1 MPTKAYQC
9 GSCYEVHEFYHEAES
24 CCQPPIDE
32 GWSCDVCADFHGEKE
47 DAAKC
52 CIGLVKTKA
61 EEAVQC
67 PACLRDQSLMQLI
80 AEIEVTGHCSECNPH
95 YSSDEAF
102 KIADLVDRRVDE
114 RIEHQLG

>member
-24 CCQPPIDE
+24 CCQPTIDE
-32 GWSCDVCADFHGEKE
+32 GWSCDVCADFHSEKE

-61 EEAVQC
+61 GETVQC
-67 PACLRDQSLMQLI
+67 PGCLRDQALMQLI

-102 KIADLVDRRVDE
+102 KIADLVDRR
-114 RIEHQLG
+114 IEEHVEQQLG